1 MTVMSYI
8 SALKAILK
16 LVGVKLN
23 QDSVLLGSLTR
34 ACKLCND
41 QVSIRL
47 PVRRGLLGMLIGA
60 VDILYGSNNWQ
71 PYLSIMYKAL
81 FSTVYFGLFRVGEL
95 MMSLHIVKAVDVH
108 IGTNKDKLM
117 FILHTSKTHNRGV
130 KPQII
135 KIDGEHNNKIR
146 QNSWNKQAIC
156 PFALLKSYVQKRK
169 KFLTENEQFFVFK
182 DCTPVTLYHFRHTLQ
197 ALLKACHITHPERY
211 CSSSFRSGH
220 TNDMMEAGVS
230 VENDQEIRALE
241 VNYNL
246 YISAYINYHVFHILQ
261 GW

>member
-1 MTVMSYI
+1 MSFLSEIRRTRLFSDVEINKTLSSDWSSTTMALSISTAAVQDVVERLKFYQHRSSTRHNYYGIWKNFNDFFIKLDNKPDLWEDRITLFVAYLIDNNRKSTTVRSYI
-8 SALKAILK
+8 STLQAILK

-60 VDILYGSNNWQ
+60 VDILYGSNNCQ
-71 PYLSIMYKAL
+71 PYLSVMYKAL
-81 FSTVYFGLFRVGEL
+81 FSTAYFGLFRVGEL
-95 MMSLHIVKAVDVH
+95 MMSPHVVKAVDVH

-135 KIDGEHNNKIR
+135 KIDGEHNNKI
-146 QNSWNKQAIC
+146 
-156 PFALLKSYVQKRK
+156 
-169 KFLTENEQFFVFK
+169 
-182 DCTPVTLYHFRHTLQ
+182 
-197 ALLKACHITHPERY
+197 
-211 CSSSFRSGH
+211 
-220 TNDMMEAGVS
+220 
-230 VENDQEIRALE
+230 
-241 VNYNL
+241 
-246 YISAYINYHVFHILQ
+246 
-261 GW
+261 